1 MSARIWLLRRKA
13 KRQYRI
19 RYGDVTVGHRSWKV
33 TQERISQADNG
44 RFNPRY
50 SLCGTRA
57 WLAS

>member
-19 RYGDVTVGHRSWKV
+19 RYGDVTVGHHSWKV
-33 TQERISQADNG
+33 TQERISRADDG

-50 SLCGTRA
+50 SLRGVRV